1 MKQITQIGAT
11 VEEAISIALK
21 ELDLTREQVDIEILQ
36 EGKKGFLGFGSRKA
50 NVRVTEKQLEKSDQE
65 QQSVQQA
72 MVELSEIESS
82 EAVALI
88 SKSEVENIQ
97 ESTNENL
104 QELSTLKVEENE
116 LIDEKRNDNTVAIEH
131 AVTYLTDI
139 AKQLDVHDL
148 TIGVEEKGKIINISL
163 ESKKAALLIGKRG
176 QTLNSLQ
183 ELTQLVVH
191 QYAKRFV
198 LVKLDVENYRKRRQ
212 ESLELLANRMA
223 DKAVYTG
230 KKIEL
235 EPMPSNERKII
246 HHILANRI
254 DIETYSVGSDTK
266 RYLVIEPIR

>member
-1 MKQITQIGAT
+1 MKQITQMGAT

-21 ELDLTREQVDIEILQ
+21 ELDLTREQVEIEILQ

-72 MVELSEIESS
+72 MEKLNEIESS
-82 EAVALI
+82 EAVAII

-97 ESTNENL
+97 ELTTENL
-104 QELSTLKVEENE
+104 QSTLEVEENE
-116 LIDEKRNDNTVAIEH
+116 FIDEKRNDNTVAIEH
-131 AVTYLTDI
+131 AVTYLKDI
-139 AKQLDVHDL
+139 AKQLDINDL
-148 TIGVEEKGKIINISL
+148 TIDVEEKGKIINISL

-212 ESLELLANRMA
+212 ESLEQLANRMA

>member
-1 MKQITQIGAT
+1 MKQITQMGAT

-21 ELDLTREQVDIEILQ
+21 ELDLTQEQVDIDILQ

-72 MVELSEIESS
+72 MEELNEIESS
-82 EAVALI
+82 EAVAII

-97 ESTNENL
+97 DSTTENL
-104 QELSTLKVEENE
+104 QSTLEVEENE

-139 AKQLDVHDL
+139 AKQLDINDL
-148 TIGVEEKGKIINISL
+148 TIDVEEKGKIINISL

-212 ESLELLANRMA
+212 ESLEQLANRMA

>member
-1 MKQITQIGAT
+1 MKQITQMGAN
-11 VEEAISIALK
+11 VKEAISIALK

-50 NVRVTEKQLEKSDQE
+50 NVRVTEKQLGKSDQE
-65 QQSVQQA
+65 KESVQQA
-72 MVELSEIESS
+72 IVEPSEIESA
-82 EAVALI
+82 EVVAVI
-88 SKSEVENIQ
+88 SQSEVENIQ
-97 ESTNENL
+97 ESTTEDL
-104 QELSTLKVEENE
+104 QEPLTLLVNENE
-116 LIDEKRNDNTVAIEH
+116 LVDEKRNDNTVAIQH
-131 AVTYLTDI
+131 AITYLTDI
-139 AKQLDVHDL
+139 AKQLDINDL
-148 TIGVEEKGKIINISL
+148 TIDVHEKGKTINISL

-212 ESLELLANRMA
+212 ESLEQLANRMA

-246 HHILANRI
+246 HHILASRV

>member
-1 MKQITQIGAT
+1 MKQITQMGAT

-50 NVRVTEKQLEKSDQE
+50 NVRVTEKQFEKSDQE

-72 MVELSEIESS
+72 MEELNEIESS
-82 EAVALI
+82 EAVAII

-97 ESTNENL
+97 KSTTENL
-104 QELSTLKVEENE
+104 QSTLEVEENE

-139 AKQLDVHDL
+139 AKQLDINDL
-148 TIGVEEKGKIINISL
+148 TIDVEEKGKIINISL

-212 ESLELLANRMA
+212 ESLEQLANRMA

>member
-1 MKQITQIGAT
+1 VKQITQMGAT

-72 MVELSEIESS
+72 MVEVSEIESS

-88 SKSEVENIQ
+88 SKNEVENIQ
-97 ESTNENL
+97 ESTTENL
-104 QELSTLKVEENE
+104 QELSPLEVEENE

-139 AKQLDVHDL
+139 AKQLDINDL

-212 ESLELLANRMA
+212 ESLEQLANRMA
-223 DKAVYTG
+223 DKAVHTG

>member
-1 MKQITQIGAT
+1 MGAT

-72 MVELSEIESS
+72 MEELNEIESS
-82 EAVALI
+82 EAVAII

-97 ESTNENL
+97 ESTTENL
-104 QELSTLKVEENE
+104 QSTLEVEENE

-139 AKQLDVHDL
+139 AKQLDINDL
-148 TIGVEEKGKIINISL
+148 TIDVEEKGKIINISL

-212 ESLELLANRMA
+212 ESLEQLANRMA

>member
-1 MKQITQIGAT
+1 MKQITQMGAT

-72 MVELSEIESS
+72 MVEVSEIESS

-88 SKSEVENIQ
+88 SKNEVENIQ
-97 ESTNENL
+97 ESTTENL
-104 QELSTLKVEENE
+104 QELSPLEVEENE

-139 AKQLDVHDL
+139 AKQLDINDL

-212 ESLELLANRMA
+212 ESLEQLANRMA
-223 DKAVYTG
+223 DKAVHTG

>member
-1 MKQITQIGAT
+1 MKQITQMGAT

-21 ELDLTREQVDIEILQ
+21 ELDLTREQVEIEILQ

-72 MVELSEIESS
+72 MEKLNEIESS
-82 EAVALI
+82 EAVVII

-97 ESTNENL
+97 ELTTENL
-104 QELSTLKVEENE
+104 QSTLEVEENE

-139 AKQLDVHDL
+139 AKQLDINDL
-148 TIGVEEKGKIINISL
+148 TIDVEEKGKIINISL

-212 ESLELLANRMA
+212 ESLEQLANRMA

>member
-1 MKQITQIGAT
+1 MKQITQMGAT

-36 EGKKGFLGFGSRKA
+36 EGKKGFFGFGSRKA

-72 MVELSEIESS
+72 MEELNEIESS
-82 EAVALI
+82 EAVAII

-97 ESTNENL
+97 ESTTENL
-104 QELSTLKVEENE
+104 QSTLEVEETE

-139 AKQLDVHDL
+139 AKQLDINDL
-148 TIGVEEKGKIINISL
+148 TIDVEEKGKIINISL

-212 ESLELLANRMA
+212 ESLEQLANRMA

>member
-1 MKQITQIGAT
+1 MKQITQMGAT

-72 MVELSEIESS
+72 MEELNEIESS
-82 EAVALI
+82 EAVAII

-97 ESTNENL
+97 ESTTENL
-104 QELSTLKVEENE
+104 QSTLEVEENE

-139 AKQLDVHDL
+139 AKQLDINDL
-148 TIGVEEKGKIINISL
+148 TIDVEEKGKIINISL

-212 ESLELLANRMA
+212 ESLEQLANRMA

>member
-1 MKQITQIGAT
+1 MKQITQMGAT

-21 ELDLTREQVDIEILQ
+21 ELDLTREQVEIEILQ

-72 MVELSEIESS
+72 TEKLNEIESS
-82 EAVALI
+82 EEVAII

-97 ESTNENL
+97 ELTTENL
-104 QELSTLKVEENE
+104 QSTLEVEEKE

-131 AVTYLTDI
+131 AVTYLIDI
-139 AKQLDVHDL
+139 AKQLDINDL
-148 TIGVEEKGKIINISL
+148 TIDVEEKGKIINISL

-212 ESLELLANRMA
+212 ESLEQLANRMA

>member
-1 MKQITQIGAT
+1 MKQNTQMGAT

-36 EGKKGFLGFGSRKA
+36 EGKKGFFGFGSRKA

-72 MVELSEIESS
+72 MEELNEIESS
-82 EAVALI
+82 EAVAII

-97 ESTNENL
+97 ESTTENL
-104 QELSTLKVEENE
+104 QSTLEVEETE

-139 AKQLDVHDL
+139 AKQLNINDL
-148 TIGVEEKGKIINISL
+148 TIDVEEKGKIINISL

-191 QYAKRFV
+191 QYVKRFV

-212 ESLELLANRMA
+212 ESLEQLANRMA

>member
-1 MKQITQIGAT
+1 MKQITQMGAT

-21 ELDLTREQVDIEILQ
+21 ELDLTREQVEIEILQ

-72 MVELSEIESS
+72 MEKLNEIESS
-82 EAVALI
+82 EAVAII

-97 ESTNENL
+97 ELTTENL
-104 QELSTLKVEENE
+104 QSTLEVEENE

-139 AKQLDVHDL
+139 AKQLDINDL
-148 TIGVEEKGKIINISL
+148 TIDVEEKGKIINISL

-212 ESLELLANRMA
+212 ESLEQLANRMA

>member
-1 MKQITQIGAT
+1 MKQITQMGAT

-21 ELDLTREQVDIEILQ
+21 ELDLTREQVEIEILQ

-72 MVELSEIESS
+72 TEKLNEIESS
-82 EAVALI
+82 EEVAII

-97 ESTNENL
+97 ELTTENL
-104 QELSTLKVEENE
+104 QSTLEVEEKE

-139 AKQLDVHDL
+139 AKQLDINDL
-148 TIGVEEKGKIINISL
+148 TIDVEEKGKIINISL

-212 ESLELLANRMA
+212 ESLEQLANRMA